1 MVPLFKPQIIA
12 LIDARDRTIE
22 RWVAEVNGGDTPHET
37 VFEDREREVA
47 SYLDIDVNR
56 QVKAIEAE
64 IRRRDR

>member
-1 MVPLFKPQIIA
+1 
-12 LIDARDRTIE
+12 
-22 RWVAEVNGGDTPHET
+22 VAEVNGSDTPHET